1 MLWAVGPSKV
11 GTDFRQGGKS
21 MRRLMMAA
29 AVTALAGAGSLIA
42 GSANALPGAG
52 GLSSADNASIE
63 KVQVVCP
70 RPFWNGWRWVQ
81 PRCRPIIA
89 PPVYVQPAPPPVV
102 IVRPYR
108 RPRYYGY
115 Y

>member
-1 MLWAVGPSKV
+1 
-11 GTDFRQGGKS
+11 

-29 AVTALAGAGSLIA
+29 AITAVAGAGSLIA

-52 GLSSADNASIE
+52 GLQANTDSGLVE
-63 KVQVVCP
+63 KTQLVCP

-81 PRCRPIIA
+81 PPCRPAYA
-89 PPVYVQPAPPPVV
+89 PRYYAPYAYGGGPPVV
-102 IVRPYR
+102 VVRPWR
-108 RPRYYGY
+108 RPYYY

>member
-1 MLWAVGPSKV
+1 
-11 GTDFRQGGKS
+11 

>member
-1 MLWAVGPSKV
+1 
-11 GTDFRQGGKS
+11 

-63 KVQVVCP
+63 KVQVMCP

-81 PRCRPIIA
+81 PRCQPLYA
-89 PPVYVQPAPPPVV
+89 PRYYDYAPRYYAPVGPPVV
-102 IVRPYR
+102 VVRPWH
-108 RPRYYGY
+108 RPRPYYY

>member
-1 MLWAVGPSKV
+1 MLWAVGPKKV

-29 AVTALAGAGSLIA
+29 AVTALAGAGSLIV
-42 GSANALPGAG
+42 GSAQALPGAG

-81 PRCRPIIA
+81 PPCRPVYA
-89 PPVYVQPAPPPVV
+89 PRYLAPVGPPVV
-102 IVRPYR
+102 VVRPWR
-108 RPRYYGY
+108 RPRPYYY

>member
-1 MLWAVGPSKV
+1 
-11 GTDFRQGGKS
+11 
-21 MRRLMMAA
+21 MRRLMMAV

-42 GSANALPGAG
+42 GSAQALPGAA

-81 PRCRPIIA
+81 PPCRPAYA
-89 PPVYVQPAPPPVV
+89 PRYYAPVGPPAVV
-102 IVRPYR
+102 VRPWR
-108 RPRYYGY
+108 RPRPYYY

>member
-1 MLWAVGPSKV
+1 
-11 GTDFRQGGKS
+11 

-42 GSANALPGAG
+42 VSAQALPGAG
-52 GLSSADNASIE
+52 GWSTTDNASIE
-63 KVQVVCP
+63 QVQVVCP

-81 PRCRPIIA
+81 PRCRPVLA
-89 PPVYVQPAPPPVV
+89 PPVYIQPVPPPVV
-102 IVRPYR
+102 VVRPWR
-108 RPRYYGY
+108 RPRPYYY